1 MKKKVLKYEMKSSV
15 EQETAQ
21 QESAKRKAKITA
33 KITAD
38 MVHTFALQQAA
49 KQEEAKK
56 QGKRVNTTNKLHDFA
71 LQQAAKQEQAKEE
84 AKKERKTKLMFTQHL
99 NTGSSSLPPPLP
111 SIDTADLFGEDVIV
125 DYTGTDYS
133 QPNAEINAQATVHS
147 HSAVTNVASSK
158 AKKSRMRKK
167 KSKESKKSGE
177 GNRSLSL
184 VAPSGSNDPATVDA
198 KMPGPLNSN
207 TCEAQ
212 DIGVKLYIKG
222 RKNPVV
228 IDSQILVAECD
239 GGRYPTIARFEGDHS
254 TECVLCTRKDADDED
269 PLVECDFC
277 KNAVHQICL
286 NKKMLNKEPPIII
299 RELEPHDSV
308 MCHDCMMYC
317 IARRAR
323 AESRRTSKW
332 HYELSRVG
340 LSHPDAANLAEE
352 VDLSKGSA
360 ENDTDDNT
368 PTYSPCPNGGPGGL
382 ICCSH
387 CTASYS
393 RSLSNTAKEME
404 LQSIAKAGQEMN
416 EILDLLADAK
426 QRLLNATD
434 VSQANEFRRKLMRN
448 NEV

>member
-1 MKKKVLKYEMKSSV
+1 MLKYEMKSSV
-15 EQETAQ
+15 EQETVQ

-33 KITAD
+33 D
-38 MVHTFALQQAA
+38 MVHRFALQQAA

-56 QGKRVNTTNKLHDFA
+56 LGKRVITSDQLHDFA
-71 LQQAAKQEQAKEE
+71 LQQAARQERAKEVSNN
-84 AKKERKTKLMFTQHL
+84 RKIEPMRTLPLKADGV
-99 NTGSSSLPPPLP
+99 NSLPPPLP
-111 SIDTADLFGEDVIV
+111 AIDTAGLFGEDAMI
-125 DYTGTDYS
+125 DFADTDHIKA
-133 QPNAEINAQATVHS
+133 NAEIIVQAATTS
-147 HSAVTNVASSK
+147 QSAATNVASLTK
-158 AKKSRMRKK
+158 AKKPRTRKK
-167 KSKESKKSGE
+167 KANESKENGKRESS
-177 GNRSLSL
+177 SSVPLSD
-184 VAPSGSNDPATVDA
+184 AIDPAATNVNVSE
-198 KMPGPLNSN
+198 PENSN
-207 TCEAQ
+207 APEAQ
-212 DIGVKLYIKG
+212 DAGVKLYLNGKY
-222 RKNPVV
+222 KNPVV
-228 IDSQILVAECD
+228 IDTQVLVAECD
-239 GGRYPTIARFEGDHS
+239 GGRYPTITRFEGDHS
-254 TECVLCTRKDADDED
+254 TECVLCSRNGADDED
-269 PLVECDFC
+269 PLIECDFC
-277 KNAVHQICL
+277 KNTVHQICL

-352 VDLSKGSA
+352 VDLSKGLA
-360 ENDTDDNT
+360 ENDIDDDT

-404 LQSIAKAGQEMN
+404 LQSIANAGQEMN

-426 QRLLNATD
+426 QRLLNATE
-434 VSQANEFRRKLMRN
+434 VSQANEIRRRLLRT